1 MQFIFNR
8 IFTETSAQQI
18 IFEEIYPSLESALDC
33 EKESIFAF
41 GQTGSGKT
49 YTMLGANGYPISI
62 NDSLSDSC
70 GILPKA
76 AEFFKAKEA
85 RKKNGYKITIKFSA
99 IEIYNETIEICVI
112 GTSEVS
118 IKGLCIRTINT
129 QSELPGI
136 VKCVLKI
143 CQQGKQTKTINPSS
157 RSHCIMQFII
167 ESTFQGKSK
176 LGLLNIVDLAGPER
190 ANKVTMANKSKE
202 ERADEESTNRSK

>member
-1 MQFIFNR
+1 MVTLLVLMIH
-8 IFTETSAQQI
+8 SQI
-18 IFEEIYPSLESALDC
+18 HVVSYQKLQS
-33 EKESIFAF
+33 
-41 GQTGSGKT
+41 
-49 YTMLGANGYPISI
+49 
-62 NDSLSDSC
+62 
-70 GILPKA
+70 
-76 AEFFKAKEA
+76 FFKAKEA

-99 IEIYNETIEICVI
+99 IEIYNETIRDLFTSAINLDVI